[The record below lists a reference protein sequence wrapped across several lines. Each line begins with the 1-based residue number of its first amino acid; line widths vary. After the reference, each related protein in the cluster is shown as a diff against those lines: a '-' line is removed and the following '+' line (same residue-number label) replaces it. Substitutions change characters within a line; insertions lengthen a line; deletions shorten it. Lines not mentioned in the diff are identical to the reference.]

1 MCLTKHTQRA
11 NTLSLNHPRPIPHH
25 PRLAQTKRYQRTGLV
40 TALLGLGLAII
51 FIITLES
58 RWWRILP
65 GIYLAVGIA
74 FVIQARTHVGFVEVA
89 CMRETKAE
97 VGGVAPALR
106 SHTYAPYFSTTNTTG
121 ASNTITARGARR
133 AVPRDPEQGPGADQ
147 PGGTKGLWRGGRH
160 RRRPHCNP
168 RRAA

>member
-97 VGGVAPALR
+97 VGCGACVAFTHVRTVFFYHQHDRRFEHNHGSGCTA
-106 SHTYAPYFSTTNTTG
+106 SGST
-121 ASNTITARGARR
+121 
-133 AVPRDPEQGPGADQ
+133 
-147 PGGTKGLWRGGRH
+147 
-160 RRRPHCNP
+160 
-168 RRAA
+168 